1 MDCPRCHY
9 ALSPFEKACPRCA
22 QMQITAG
29 TAAVVTAA
37 RSMPTQDTPPQA
49 LTCTACG
56 NASVQKVSGLYRGG
70 VWSAEATAVG
80 VGYGRTSNG
89 QSFTTVSTSHAVSAG
104 GTGLAQALAPP
115 MKPRRF
121 QTKAE
126 NIFIGTTFVAF
137 VLWLVG
143 ELIFA
148 SDPVSPNIFIP
159 YVTVASALTL
169 AAVAAIPRA
178 LRSARE
184 NKANTAILV
193 QRWQT
198 VMSHWEQLYYC
209 ARCDRAC
216 NPQTGQQAP
225 SHAVSGILYQ
235 DILSGTSTL

>member
-1 MDCPRCHY
+1 MNCPRCYH

-22 QMQITAG
+22 QTQT
-29 TAAVVTAA
+29 TTDTAVVTTAA
-37 RSMPTQDTPPQA
+37 HSTPTQDAAPQMLA
-49 LTCTACG
+49 CTACG
-56 NASVQKVSGLYRGG
+56 NLTIQKVSGLYRGG
-70 VWSAEATAVG
+70 VWSAEATG

-89 QSFTTVSTSHAVSAG
+89 QSFTTLSTSHAVSAG

-115 MKPRRF
+115 LKPHRF

-126 NIFIGTTFVAF
+126 NIVIGGTFVAF
-137 VLWLVG
+137 LVWLIGGWMLADNPAPV
-143 ELIFA
+143 ISVVSYISIA
-148 SDPVSPNIFIP
+148 SVF
-159 YVTVASALTL
+159 TL
-169 AAVAAIPRA
+169 VPLAAIPAA

-184 NKANTAILV
+184 NKANTAVLL

-198 VMSHWEQLYYC
+198 ATSHWDQLYYC

-216 NPQTGQQAP
+216 NPKTGQHAP